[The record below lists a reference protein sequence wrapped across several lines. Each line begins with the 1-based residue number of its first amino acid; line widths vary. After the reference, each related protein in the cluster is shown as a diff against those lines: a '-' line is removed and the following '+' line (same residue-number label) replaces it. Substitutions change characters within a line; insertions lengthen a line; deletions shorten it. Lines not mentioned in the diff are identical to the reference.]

1 MNRLWYHL
9 IWSNYKARLGIIIV
23 ASFIIIALL
32 GPILFQDPNAFV
44 DTPLLEPSFKHFFGT
59 TGQGQDVFA
68 QTISGARTTLFIGF
82 FSGFLVVLLGLIVGS
97 AAGYFGRKVDNVLSL
112 VINIFLLMPGLPLM
126 VIIAAWL
133 PPSPFS
139 IMGVLVLTGWAWNAR
154 VLRSQVLSLRE
165 RDYVNAAIITGESN
179 IKVIIFQIWPQ
190 MLSLIMAAFIGATV
204 YSIGAQVGLEFLGL
218 GDVDKVTWGNNLYW
232 ATNDLALLTGSWWT
246 FVPTGLGIALVS
258 FGLTLIN
265 YGIDEIANPRLLS
278 ERILKTRLSESYD
291 RNGSTPVAKDLH
303 EK

>member
-1 MNRLWYHL
+1 
-9 IWSNYKARLGIIIV
+9 
-23 ASFIIIALL
+23 
-32 GPILFQDPNAFV
+32 
-44 DTPLLEPSFKHFFGT
+44 
-59 TGQGQDVFA
+59 
-68 QTISGARTTLFIGF
+68 
-82 FSGFLVVLLGLIVGS
+82 
-97 AAGYFGRKVDNVLSL
+97 
-112 VINIFLLMPGLPLM
+112 MPGLPLM

-133 PPSPFS
+133 PPGPFS
-139 IMGVLVLTGWAWNAR
+139 IMGVLVFTGWAWNAR

-165 RDYVNAAIITGESN
+165 TDYVNAAIIMGESN
-179 IKVIIFQIWPQ
+179 LKVIIFQIWPQ
-190 MLSLIMAAFIGATV
+190 MLSLIIASFIGATV

-278 ERILKTRLSESYD
+278 ERTLKAKLSGSYD
-291 RNGSTPVAKDLH
+291 RNGSTPVAKELYG
-303 EK
+303 K

>member
-1 MNRLWYHL
+1 MNISWFSRM
-9 IWSNYKARLGIIIV
+9 WSNIKARTGIVIV
-23 ASFIIIALL
+23 CSFIIISLV
-32 GPILFQDPNAFV
+32 GPLFFEDPNAYV
-44 DTPLLEPSFKHFFGT
+44 NTPLLKPSLKHFFGT

-68 QTISGARTTLFIGF
+68 QTICGSRATLFIGF
-82 FSGFLVVLLGLIVGS
+82 LSGFLVVLLGLIVGS
-97 AAGYFGRKVDNVLSL
+97 AAGFYGKKTDNLLSL
-112 VINIFLLMPGLPLM
+112 LINIFLLMPGLPLM

-133 PPSPFS
+133 PPGPFS
-139 IMGVLVLTGWAWNAR
+139 IMGVLVFTGWAWNAR
-154 VLRSQVLSLRE
+154 VLRSQVLSLRD
-165 RDYVNAAIITGESN
+165 RDFVNAAIITGESN

-190 MLSLIMAAFIGATV
+190 MISLIMASFIGATI
-204 YSIGAQVGLEFLGL
+204 YAIGAQVGLEFLGL

-246 FVPTGLGIALVS
+246 FVPTGLGIAILS

-278 ERILKTRLSESYD
+278 ERVLKSKLTQNFN
-291 RNGSTPVAKDLH
+291 RNGSTPIDHNLY